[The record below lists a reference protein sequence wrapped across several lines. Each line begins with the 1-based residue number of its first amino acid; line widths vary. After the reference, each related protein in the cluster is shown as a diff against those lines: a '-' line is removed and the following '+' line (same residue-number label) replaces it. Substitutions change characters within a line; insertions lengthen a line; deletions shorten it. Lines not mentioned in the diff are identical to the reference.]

1 MTLSLN
7 RIDVAVLFVADVE
20 RAKSFYRDVLGL
32 QANQEDD
39 DGAFFPMQGA
49 SLILLTV
56 PGAQDLLST
65 EAVAGDGQRPA
76 SSQLVIFVKDVD
88 AAYGELVAK
97 GVEFIREPIDRAWG
111 MRTAHFKDPDGHIWE
126 LAQQLG
132 QD

>member
-7 RIDVAVLFVADVE
+7 RIDVAVLFVADVD

-65 EAVAGDGQRPA
+65 EAVAGDGPRPA